1 MRALAL
7 AALLAAC
14 CSTPELPVPP
24 RPPPELVCPAE
35 PPVPPRLAPVV
46 SIQHLAEAY
55 HTLDLARQ
63 AERHRGNLC
72 ADSARVLKQWIKD
85 QQ

>member
-14 CSTPELPVPP
+14 CSPSGLPVPP
-24 RPPPELVCPAE
+24 RPPPELVCPDE
-35 PPVPPRLAPVV
+35 PPVPPRLPPVV
-46 SIQHLAEAY
+46 SIARLAEAY
-55 HTLDLARQ
+55 HTLDVARQ
-63 AERHRGNLC
+63 AERHRGDLC

-85 QQ
+85 QP